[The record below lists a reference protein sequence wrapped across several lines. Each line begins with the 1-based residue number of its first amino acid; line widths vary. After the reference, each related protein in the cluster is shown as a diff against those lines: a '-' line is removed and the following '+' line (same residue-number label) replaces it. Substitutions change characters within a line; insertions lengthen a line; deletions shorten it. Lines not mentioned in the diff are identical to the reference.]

1 MMKLKYW
8 IYLKLGVIRRRY
20 SSELEILKEINN
32 MDLSKKQKDKI
43 TKIVKESLDRQFSI
57 VSI

>member
-32 MDLSKKQKDKI
+32 MVLSKKQKDKI
-43 TKIVKESLDRQFSI
+43 IDIVKESLDRQFSI